1 MSLSNYWLRIKNS
14 YKQQSKPAVRNSVI
28 KMVISGRKIAPNA
41 NPEPSY
47 LSVLKVITSF
57 ELNAIIMAIRLK
69 AILNKINLNM
79 ANTKEIAA
87 SQCILFFMFI
97 FMLLFGRM
105 ITYCLNFY
113 WRCNKSAS
121 VLFKIKML

>member
-1 MSLSNYWLRIKNS
+1 
-14 YKQQSKPAVRNSVI
+14 
-28 KMVISGRKIAPNA
+28 MVISGRKIAPNA